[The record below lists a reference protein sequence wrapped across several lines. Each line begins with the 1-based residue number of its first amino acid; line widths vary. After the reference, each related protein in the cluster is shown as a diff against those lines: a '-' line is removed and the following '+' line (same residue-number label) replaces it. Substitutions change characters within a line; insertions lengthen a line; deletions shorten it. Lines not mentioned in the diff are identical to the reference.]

1 MYRECESAPCVHY
14 RFTFLHVF
22 NIRENFP
29 QANESFYIADDNVG
43 GSHYPGVPFARLLSF
58 ARFTLHLTSAYFTS
72 RSSFFLSLSLS
83 SASECCTSRT
93 GLCASFGKKLLL
105 ECSTAAG
112 THRTTLER
120 HFGGRFGTS
129 FCLGPN
135 PPFRA
140 IVRTAPLSHAAS

>member
-43 GSHYPGVPFARLLSF
+43 GFHYPGVPFARLLSF
-58 ARFTLHLTSAYFTS
+58 ARFTLHLTSAYF
-72 RSSFFLSLSLS
+72 
-83 SASECCTSRT
+83 TSRT

-140 IVRTAPLSHAAS
+140 IVRTPPLSHGAS